1 MWPRSFGCGSHSY
14 ALCWILSALHDFIWD
29 TPTGRSTSTTSDFIA
44 NLTSDQLGT
53 PGIASSFDY
62 IVLGGGTAGVT
73 LAVRLAEAEY
83 SVALVEAG
91 DLYQIVFPL
100 VKIPVASV
108 IGVQSDPDTRTPIDW
123 GFVARDVPGANYR
136 DIHFAR
142 GKCLGGR

>member
-1 MWPRSFGCGSHSY
+1 M
-14 ALCWILSALHDFIWD
+14 LHDFIWD
-29 TPTGRSTSTTSDFIA
+29 IPLGHSTSTSSNFIT

-53 PGIASSFDY
+53 PGCSSSFDY

-73 LAVRLAEAEY
+73 LAVRLAEAEH

-91 DLYQIVFPL
+91 DFYQIVFPF

-108 IGVQSDPDTRTPIDW
+108 IGVQSDPDARTPIDW